1 MTPEN
6 KDKYPTILGHFFKAS
21 FSFHQYKTIKTIQ
34 TKLNIDLLLSRTR
47 KLTEFLLPSAETC
60 RCHRGADGQKVLRSA
75 PQAGSAPS
83 LRRQGAWPCMPRHQ
97 PKTNKHIFLP
107 SCPCSR
113 PSYETPHRRPR
124 SCRPRRIT
132 SEDESAEVGVL
143 DGSLHPAPA
152 SHSIPIQASRCPVP
166 ACSGHISNYL
176 DLCLAC
182 VIFTPPTP
190 AASLVSSVPFWLAA
204 HTFPDV
210 QLLYL
215 PPPPRAAAWLSYP

>member
-1 MTPEN
+1 MLTPEN

-113 PSYETPHRRPR
+113 PSARQLQYETPHRRPR

-143 DGSLHPAPA
+143 DGSIL
-152 SHSIPIQASRCPVP
+152 R
-166 ACSGHISNYL
+166 L
-176 DLCLAC
+176 L
-182 VIFTPPTP
+182 PTP
-190 AASLVSSVPFWLAA
+190 SPSRRPAA
-204 HTFPDV
+204 
-210 QLLYL
+210 LYL
-215 PPPPRAAAWLSYP
+215 PVRATSQTTWICAWPA